1 MRSLARSL
9 ARSLT
14 PCVPAR
20 YFNNAYY
27 AKVGGVPCAEVNSL
41 ELEFLFSINFA
52 LHATTE
58 LYERELSERKAG
70 GVARVGRQTD
80 GRPSGPT
87 GPLSRLTRS
96 RGAPF

>member
-1 MRSLARSL
+1 MRPR
-9 ARSLT
+9 
-14 PCVPAR
+14 PCPFAR

-58 LYERELSERKAG
+58 LYERELSASEAEWREQT
-70 GVARVGRQTD
+70 GRQTTAE
-80 GRPSGPT
+80 RPDRP
-87 GPLSRLTRS
+87 PLL
-96 RGAPF
+96 G